1 MGTRIND
8 RWAADLIDYT
18 TKPSRGKDDPPS
30 QEPYQYILIVQDV
43 FSRKVWAV
51 SMRVKTPEFV
61 QQAFEHIVRSGA
73 GVPRELDTDDGAE
86 FKGPFEA
93 YLKEEQIQHSIA
105 DPRNKNARGMLDAAI
120 RAFKQQLAR
129 IQVAEH
135 TRDWASLVTRAA
147 KAYNDSEHSALI
159 GRAPDDVS
167 EDEDVQFLLKKQA
180 AENLQTNEQTLRIG
194 AQSYSDSVDFAWNCP
209 TRVVDSRGI
218 SSPATPTKCIPSLVL
233 LGALL
238 RQLGAEVTQRDMCLL
253 CLLLRKL

>member
-1 MGTRIND
+1 MDALKALSKDLGYPSGDKLWRAVERKGLQVTRPEVLAYAQAQGQRQIFAARPKYNGKIVGTRIND

-18 TKPSRGKDDPPS
+18 TKPSRGNDDPPS

-43 FSRKVWAV
+43 FSRKLWAV
-51 SMRVKTPEFV
+51 SMRVKTPEFA

-147 KAYNDSEHSALI
+147 TAYNDSEHSALI
-159 GRAPDDVS
+159 GRAPNDVS
-167 EDEDVQFLLKKQA
+167 EDEYVHFFL
-180 AENLQTNEQTLRIG
+180 
-194 AQSYSDSVDFAWNCP
+194 
-209 TRVVDSRGI
+209 
-218 SSPATPTKCIPSLVL
+218 
-233 LGALL
+233 
-238 RQLGAEVTQRDMCLL
+238 
-253 CLLLRKL
+253 